1 MSRNLDRR
9 IELMFPILES
19 AAFKEVKEIL
29 ETYFADTASAMELK
43 SDGSWKKVE
52 GKKDGVSAQTVLYK
66 KYKKLNE
73 EHNRK
78 LEIEFKVRRK

>member
-1 MSRNLDRR
+1 
-9 IELMFPILES
+9 MFPILEKAS
-19 AAFKEVKEIL
+19 FTEVKGIL
-29 ETYFADTASAMELK
+29 ETYFKDTESAMELQ
-43 SDGSWKKVE
+43 SDGTWIKVE
-52 GKKDGVSAQTVLYK
+52 GKKEAFSAQTALYK